1 MGVQGLWQLLEAS
14 GRSVSLES
22 LQGKVLAVG
31 NIISYIRLYENQN
44 DDICLHAD
52 VSLWLHQ
59 FVHGV
64 VGSDGTPIHNGHLI
78 GLFNRICKL
87 LFFRIKPVFMFDGG
101 VPALKQQTMVRSVP
115 SYADRRTDGQTD
127 RQTGDIYLPQ
137 RTKRQICKQ

>member
-22 LQGKVLAVG
+22 LQGKVLAV
-31 NIISYIRLYENQN
+31 
-44 DDICLHAD
+44 D

-64 VGSDGTPIHNGHLI
+64 VGSDGTPVYNGHLI

-87 LFFRIKPVFMFDGG
+87 LFFHIKPVFVFDGG
-101 VPALKQQTMVRSVP
+101 IPALKQQTMVPVCLIYRKTNGRKQDRR
-115 SYADRRTDGQTD
+115 ADGRTDGQTD
-127 RQTGDIYLPQ
+127 RQKLKT
-137 RTKRQICKQ
+137 